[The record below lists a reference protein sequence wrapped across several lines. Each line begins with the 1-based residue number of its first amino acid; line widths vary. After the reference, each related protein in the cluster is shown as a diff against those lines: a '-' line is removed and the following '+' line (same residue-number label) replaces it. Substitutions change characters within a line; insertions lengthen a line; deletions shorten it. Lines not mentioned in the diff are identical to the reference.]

1 MMQTVRRHAP
11 CAAPWAALC
20 EALCALIGLVT
31 LACGA
36 PQQQVVAAKHEPA
49 DARVKALADAYLS
62 GFFDRNPD
70 QATYFGV
77 PGRHHDQLPDNSLAA
92 QKAWEAKEDAWLKD
106 ARAIDPAD
114 IQTGPLKATYAI
126 TREALES
133 GVSSR
138 VCRSELWNV
147 SQMTGWHISFGY
159 LVTIQPLGSED
170 ARKEALARWSVLP
183 KYIDTEIANLREGLR
198 LKYTAPKLNV
208 HIVIDQLNSLISD
221 TAESPFLSPTERD
234 KDPAFDKVYLELF
247 QSRLVEAFKKYRD
260 FLQNEYLPAA
270 REDIAVAANPDGAAC
285 YAASVRAFSTLPIQA
300 RTVHETGE
308 QEVEKLMGEMQEIA
322 IRSFHTSDVPALLQ
336 KLRSDRQFMFR
347 DRDDLIRYSQAA
359 LARAKT
365 AVPDWFGLVPKAD
378 VRIEPYPKFR
388 EKNGSSEYNPPAE
401 DGSRSALFYI
411 NAYEAEKKS
420 RAPAE
425 STAFHETIPG
435 HHLQGAIALERKDI
449 HPIGRYIIN
458 SGFVEGWALYAE
470 RLADEMKLYSSDLD
484 RIGMLSEQNFRASRL
499 VVDTGIHTMGWTRQ
513 QAIDYM
519 LVHTAE
525 SADDIAAE
533 VDRYIIWPGQA
544 TAYMLGMLEIRDARE
559 EAQHEMGAKFDIKAF
574 HDRVLEDGAVPITFL
589 SSKIKSWAMMH

>member
-1 MMQTVRRHAP
+1 MTQTVRRHALR
-11 CAAPWAALC
+11 AALYTV
-20 EALCALIGLVT
+20 LCALICLAT
-31 LACGA
+31 MACGA
-36 PQQQVVAAKHEPA
+36 PQEQVVAAKHEPA
-49 DARVKALADAYLS
+49 DARVKALADGYLS

-92 QKAWEAKEDAWLKD
+92 QKAWEGKEDAWLKD

-133 GVSSR
+133 SVSSR

-183 KYIDTEIANLREGLR
+183 RYIDTEIANLREGIR

-208 HIVIDQLNSLISD
+208 RIVIDQLNSLISD

-234 KDPAFDKVYLELF
+234 KDPAFDKVYQELF
-247 QSRLVEAFKKYRD
+247 QSRLLEAFKKYRD

-285 YAASVRAFSTLPIQA
+285 YAASVRAFSTLPVQA

-308 QEVEKLMGEMQEIA
+308 HEVEKLMGEMQEIA

-336 KLRSDRQFMFR
+336 KLRSDRQFMFK

-435 HHLQGAIALERKDI
+435 HHLQGAIAIERKDI
-449 HPIGRYIIN
+449 HPIGRYIAN

-519 LVHTAE
+519 LGHTAE

-589 SSKIKSWAMMH
+589 SSKIKSWAMIH